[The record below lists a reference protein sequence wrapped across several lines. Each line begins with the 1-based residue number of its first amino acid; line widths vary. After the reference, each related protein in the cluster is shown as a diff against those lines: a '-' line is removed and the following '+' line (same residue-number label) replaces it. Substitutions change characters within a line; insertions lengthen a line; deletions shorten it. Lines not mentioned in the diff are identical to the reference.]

1 MDILIQMSEA
11 LKNVESVAYLLPFL
25 FLFGIGY
32 LLKEYTS
39 MNNKAIPWVLF
50 GIGCVIG
57 FISVAQTLGG
67 VMIGALMS
75 FAIMWFYDTIRESI
89 NTFFR
94 R

>member
-11 LKNVESVAYLLPFL
+11 LKNVENVAYLLPFL

-32 LLKEYTS
+32 LLKEHTS

-50 GIGCVIG
+50 GIGCAIG
-57 FISVAQTLGG
+57 FISVARTLGG
-67 VMIGALMS
+67 IMIGALMS
-75 FAIMWFYDTIRESI
+75 FAIMWFYDTIKESI